1 VKKFHVVVAASAM
14 LLALLSVQ
22 QQSYAQYAGTG
33 TEVSEETLQKCQ
45 TLQIEKAQCTESNV
59 LARERVGLTDGAGS
73 GTAFLAKE
81 SGQMITLIGVLGAL
95 FGGVAGAFFLM
106 GKGKQVK
113 EV

>member
-1 VKKFHVVVAASAM
+1 MKTFHVVVAAFAM

-33 TEVSEETLQKCQ
+33 TEVSEATLQKCQ
-45 TLQIEKAQCTESNV
+45 ALQIEKAQCTEQNV
-59 LARERVGLTDGAGS
+59 LARERVDLTDGAGS

-113 EV
+113 AA

>member
-1 VKKFHVVVAASAM
+1 MKNFHVVVAASAM
-14 LLALLSVQ
+14 VLALLSV

-33 TEVSEETLQKCQ
+33 AEVSEETLQKCQ

-59 LARERVGLTDGAGS
+59 LARERVGMTDGAGS

-113 EV
+113 AV